1 MTNTEETLT
10 DAAEEVEALNRQP
23 SGAVQIVA
31 TRSGEANH
39 PAAMEDGT
47 RNQVHPD
54 KADAALSQ
62 FHERAIS
69 EVRGRE
75 QASNDPPRYQTTSS

>member
-1 MTNTEETLT
+1 MDMTNTEETLAGG
-10 DAAEEVEALNRQP
+10 DEEVEALNRQP
-23 SGAVQIVA
+23 SPQIVI
-31 TRSGEANH
+31 TRGADL

-47 RNQVHPD
+47 RSHPMAD

-69 EVRGRE
+69 EV
-75 QASNDPPRYQTTSS
+75 Q